1 MRVLVYP
8 LTFLIFVS
16 YVFGSSFINTFIT
29 SYASQIIQGQ
39 RIVIEE
45 GQNSRV
51 RYESVLRDGRN
62 EIIKVMAPMPF
73 EWAMINGDTYIIE
86 GNEMRPSPV
95 PISDVEQK
103 FMELLSSATTTTI
116 ISTQNVIYQGE
127 PSIQVNLI
135 TPNSTYIAIVSK
147 GSLIIKFMKVQRD
160 KNSISMIYTQIIPVS
175 AGYFQSVL
183 KSFKISKE
191 ATPDTVESV
200 VWKIISN
207 LTNANIMSLKLNG
220 VDFTIVSGIISPQNN
235 VVCYLFQ
242 MNSKVS
248 PDPLV
253 SQFKSQGYT
262 SMAVKYKDLYIV
274 MATNGNIDTLKA
286 WASKLFSSVK

>member
-8 LTFLIFVS
+8 FILLIFVS
-16 YVFGSSFINTFIT
+16 YTFGSSFINTFIT

-51 RYESVLRDGRN
+51 RYENVLRDGRN
-62 EIIKVMAPMPF
+62 EIVKVMAPMPF
-73 EWAMINGDTYIIE
+73 EWAIINGDTYIIE
-86 GNEMRPSPV
+86 GNAMRPSPV
-95 PISDVEQK
+95 PISDIEQK

-135 TPNSTYIAIVSK
+135 TPTSTYIAIISK
-147 GSLIIKFMKVQRD
+147 GNLIIKFMKVQRD
-160 KNSISMIYTQIIPVS
+160 KNSISMIYTQVIPVS
-175 AGYFQSVL
+175 LEYFQSVL
-183 KSFKISKE
+183 KSFKIYNE

-242 MNSKVS
+242 ISSRVS

-253 SQFKSQGYT
+253 SQFKSQGYN
-262 SMAVKYKDLYIV
+262 SMAVKYQDLYIV
-274 MATNGNIDTLKA
+274 MATNGNIDTLKT